1 MSLYS
6 SDTLSNAGEGDS
18 NSGSNQIEPEK
29 GVWSDGEKELSW
41 CYCFVFYS
49 QIGFIEKK
57 ISERF
62 RTYIHKSITYKREKH
77 GVKQKKR
84 PTIPGLIFIQGIP
97 SRIEAYLKDNIP
109 GVYLSKDCVSHKA
122 AVIPHRKMQVF
133 MRISEIDPDRIRFMP
148 HSFDYYS
155 SGHVLVKVT
164 SGVLAGME
172 GYQVRISRNKC
183 FITTLGG
190 VTLAISGISK
200 ETFENVEEY
209 IQYRH
214 QAQMIESEKNHA
226 VPELLELSKEISSCF
241 FVPKS
246 QLDLFAM
253 TRSLEF
259 WYGKARNAF
268 LAEDFDSAADILFQV
283 LKSTG
288 LNFTQIYNDPSV
300 GDFKDI
306 AEACREI
313 DKLLCD
319 IQASPKSS
327 QELKEKISAERQ
339 NLKREYSFLPL
350 KK

>member
-6 SDTLSNAGEGDS
+6 SDTLSNAEEGESS
-18 NSGSNQIEPEK
+18 NGSNQFEPEK
-29 GVWSDGEKELSW
+29 KVWPDGEKEQSW

-49 QIGFIEKK
+49 QIGVIEKK
-57 ISERF
+57 ISEEF

-77 GVKQKKR
+77 GVKQKER

-109 GVYLSKDCVSHKA
+109 NVYLSKDCVSHKA
-122 AVIPHRKMQVF
+122 AVIPHHKMQAF

-190 VTLAISGISK
+190 VTLAISGITK

-214 QAQMIESEKNHA
+214 QVQMIENEDKK
-226 VPELLELSKEISSCF
+226 VGTDLLELSKEVSSCF
-241 FVPKS
+241 FVPKN

-283 LKSTG
+283 LKNAG
-288 LNFTQIYNDPSV
+288 LNFVRIYNDPSV

-306 AEACREI
+306 TGACKEI

-319 IQASPKSS
+319 IQTSPKSS
-327 QELKEKISAERQ
+327 QELKEKISTERQ

>member
-1 MSLYS
+1 MPLYS
-6 SDTLSNAGEGDS
+6 SDTLSNAGDGVS
-18 NSGSNQIEPEK
+18 NSGSNQIDPEK
-29 GVWSDGEKELSW
+29 EVLPGGEEELSW
-41 CYCFVFYS
+41 CYCFCFYS
-49 QIGFIEKK
+49 QIEVIEKK
-57 ISERF
+57 IRERF

-77 GVKQKKR
+77 GVKQKER

-97 SRIEAYLKDNIP
+97 ARIEVYLKDNIP

-133 MRISEIDPDRIRFMP
+133 MRISEINPDRIRFMP

-214 QAQMIESEKNHA
+214 QVQMIESEDRHA
-226 VPELLELSKEISSCF
+226 GSDLLELSKEISSSF
-241 FVPKS
+241 FVPKN
-246 QLDLFAM
+246 QLDLFAIA
-253 TRSLEF
+253 RSLEF

-268 LAEDFDSAADILFQV
+268 FVEDFDSAADILFQV

-288 LNFTQIYNDPSV
+288 LNFSQIYNDPSV

-306 AEACREI
+306 TRACREI

-319 IQASPKSS
+319 IQASPKSP
-327 QELKEKISAERQ
+327 QELKEKIGAEQRD
-339 NLKREYSFLPL
+339 LKREYSFLPL